1 MTEVNL
7 FVIESPKSSKIT
19 DGFEDDFRTILQQAW
34 GHVRT
39 LLSLSRAATSPSAS
53 PGASTPTQAIS
64 LHDPETNRARIE
76 AMTKLIGLL
85 QRNLRVQYEL
95 DVVQVVRA

>member
-1 MTEVNL
+1 MISIFGCL
-7 FVIESPKSSKIT
+7 
-19 DGFEDDFRTILQQAW
+19 EDDFRTILQQAW
-34 GHVRT
+34 GHVKA

-53 PGASTPTQAIS
+53 PGAATPPQAIS
-64 LHDPETNRARIE
+64 NHDPETTRARIE

-95 DVVQVVRA
+95 DVVQVTRA